1 MNGDPLQ
8 VRVLPAPT
16 WLREVP
22 LAHRGLHGP
31 GVPENS
37 LAAFAAA
44 RDAGVGIELDVRLSA
59 DGIPVVFH
67 DRTLQRDGRTV
78 HVSRT
83 TAADLATVALGDSDE
98 TIPTLARALE
108 VAGPAPVMVEI
119 KNERARAGGLE
130 AATVTAMAAHGDAGG
145 GPTCAASFNPW
156 TLRWLR
162 RRRPAVDRVL
172 TAGPMDNAAI
182 PAGMKWTVRTL
193 RLLARIEPVAVS
205 YDVVGLDAPSVQ
217 EYRRIGGTVVAWT
230 VSTPELL
237 ATAHRLADNV
247 IFERLPVEQVRVR
260 DAHEASG

>member
-1 MNGDPLQ
+1 MDGDHLQ
-8 VRVLPAPT
+8 VRVLPAPG

-31 GVPENS
+31 DVPENS

-44 RDAGVGIELDVRLSA
+44 RDAGVGIELDVRLSS
-59 DGIPVVFH
+59 DGVPVVFH
-67 DRTLQRDGRTV
+67 DRSLHRDGRTV

-83 TAADLATVALGDSDE
+83 TAADLATVRLDDSDE
-98 TIPTLARALE
+98 TIPTLAAALD
-108 VAGPAPVMVEI
+108 VAGPTPVMVEL

-130 AATVTAMAAHGDAGG
+130 AAAVTVMAAHDAAGG

-156 TLRWLR
+156 TLRWLH

-205 YDVVGLDAPSVQ
+205 YDVVGLDAPAVQ

-237 ATAHRLADNV
+237 ATARQLADNV
-247 IFERLPVEQVRVR
+247 IFERLRVDQVQAR
-260 DAHEASG
+260 DQSETTG

>member
-1 MNGDPLQ
+1 MNDDDVQ
-8 VRVLPAPT
+8 VRVVPAPG
-16 WLREVP
+16 WLRDVP

-31 GVPENS
+31 GIPENS

-59 DGIPVVFH
+59 DGVPVVFH
-67 DRTLQRDGRTV
+67 DRTLDRDGRTI
-78 HVSRT
+78 HLSRLS
-83 TAADLATVALGDSDE
+83 ADDLARVRLGDSDE

-108 VAGPAPVMVEI
+108 VAGPTPVMVEI

-130 AATVTAMAAHGDAGG
+130 AAAVTVMAAHDDAGG

-172 TAGPMDNAAI
+172 TAGPLDNAAI
-182 PAGMKWTVRTL
+182 PAGMRWTVRTL

-205 YDVVGLDAPSVQ
+205 YDVVGLDTPSVQ
-217 EYRRIGGTVVAWT
+217 EYRRLGGTVVAWT
-230 VSTPELL
+230 VSTPALL
-237 ATAHRLADNV
+237 ATARRLADNV
-247 IFERLPVEQVRVR
+247 IFERLPVEQVQVR
-260 DAHEASG
+260 NASETSG